1 MQATQKAVNG
11 FSQAFRIP
19 KRTARLVF
27 GNDYEGAEVVVR
39 LDVPVA
45 LFMEIQDL
53 IAADKQFQVFQV
65 FGESVLEEWNI
76 EDDDGNAI
84 ATTGQGMI
92 AIPIDL
98 ANVILQQ
105 WVDAAIK
112 PPDPLV
118 GRSNGGSM

>member
-1 MQATQKAVNG
+1 MVATQKAATGYRV
-11 FSQAFRIP
+11 P
-19 KRTARLVF
+19 KRTARLIF
-27 GNDYEGAEVVVR
+27 QDTAYEGAEVVVR

-53 IAADKQFQVFQV
+53 IADDKQFQVFQV

>member
-1 MQATQKAVNG
+1 MVATQKAAKGYRV
-11 FSQAFRIP
+11 P
-19 KRTARLVF
+19 KRTARLIF
-27 GNDYEGAEVVVR
+27 QDTAYEGAEVVVR

-65 FGESVLEEWNI
+65 FGESVLEEWNL
-76 EDDDGNAI
+76 EDDDGVRIPA
-84 ATTGQGMI
+84 TGQGMLAI
-92 AIPIDL
+92 AIDL
-98 ANVILQQ
+98 ASVVLQQ

>member
-1 MQATQKAVNG
+1 MVATTQKAARGYRVP
-11 FSQAFRIP
+11 R
-19 KRTARLVF
+19 RTARLIF
-27 GNDYEGAEVVVR
+27 QDTAYEGAEVVVR

-65 FGESVLEEWNI
+65 FGESVLEEWNL
-76 EDDDGNAI
+76 EDDNGNAI

-112 PPDPLV
+112 PPDPLG